1 MRRREARELL
11 LRVLYQHEFVDTPL
25 GELLAEANP
34 GGQYQYIERV
44 FSGIIAC
51 QEEIDK
57 LIADHT
63 LGWRFE
69 RLAVIDRN
77 ILRLGVFEL
86 LYIPEIPPEVAI
98 NEAIELCKKYGTDN
112 AQLFVNGILDH
123 LWKENQNTNKSL
135 DALV

>member
-11 LRVLYQHEFVDTPL
+11 LRVLYQHEFVDAPL
-25 GELLAEANP
+25 GELLSEANP

-44 FSGIIAC
+44 FSGIIAR

-57 LIADHT
+57 LIGDHT

-135 DALV
+135 DASV

>member
-34 GGQYQYIERV
+34 AGQYQYIERV
-44 FSGIIAC
+44 FSGIIAR

-57 LIADHT
+57 LIAGHT

-69 RLAVIDRN
+69 RLAVVDRN

-112 AQLFVNGILDH
+112 AQLFVNGILNH

-135 DALV
+135 DAPV